1 MGWFIVIL
9 ILIGAGWEFEQ
20 WFVSHRDMKLW
31 EKAGKPC
38 SYKDWAEYV
47 KANGCPGACDMK
59 CAWCDCRAECPLCN
73 KKDGD
78 CGQLEDGEDSED
90 SKAK

>member
-1 MGWFIVIL
+1 MIVGIIIL

-20 WFVSHRDMKLW
+20 WFVGHRDMKLW

-38 SYKDWAEYV
+38 QYRDWAAYV
-47 KANGCPGACDMK
+47 KVNGCPGACEQK

-73 KKDGD
+73 RKESD
-78 CGQLEDGEDSED
+78 CGQLGEREDDE
-90 SKAK
+90 SK

>member
-38 SYKDWAEYV
+38 QYRDWAEYV
-47 KANGCPGACDMK
+47 KANGCPGACEQK
-59 CAWCDCRAECPLCN
+59 CAWCDMRAKCPLCN
-73 KKDGD
+73 KKEGD
-78 CGQLEDGEDSED
+78 CGQLENGKDSE
-90 SKAK
+90 AK

>member
-1 MGWFIVIL
+1 
-9 ILIGAGWEFEQ
+9 
-20 WFVSHRDMKLW
+20 MKLW

-47 KANGCPGACDMK
+47 KANGCPGACDTK

-73 KKDGD
+73 KKESD
-78 CGQLEDGEDSED
+78 CGQLGEQEDSE
-90 SKAK
+90 AK

>member
-38 SYKDWAEYV
+38 SYKDWAAYV
-47 KANGCPGACDMK
+47 KANGCPGACDTK
-59 CAWCDCRAECPLCN
+59 CAWCDMRAKCPLCN
-73 KKDGD
+73 RKESD
-78 CGQLEDGEDSED
+78 CGQLGEREDDKSSGQ
-90 SKAK
+90 